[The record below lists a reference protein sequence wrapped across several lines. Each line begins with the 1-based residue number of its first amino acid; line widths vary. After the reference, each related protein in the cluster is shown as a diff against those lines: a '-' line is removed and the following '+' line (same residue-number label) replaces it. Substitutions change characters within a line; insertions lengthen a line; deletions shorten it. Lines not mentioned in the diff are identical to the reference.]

1 MAATTVDLIVSLIVN
16 VASITEVCVLSASV
30 SSGSA
35 AIVTLELEEFDS
47 MTRAM
52 EFLMLTGVVET
63 ARLAESKAFE
73 RLVLIVWTRLVGLE
87 STVTISTEEG
97 DVATRAVVELR
108 DVESILSRLSVEWI
122 HAVVDSLASVHS
134 IDSELLHSLVFK
146 LSLESSH
153 LCELNTQVLNMVD
166 PRDINLAA
174 RALHKVEGNSLRG
187 PSASQKGAYTVHV
200 EDVTTAKLD

>member
-134 IDSELLHSLVFK
+134 INSELLHSLVFK

-187 PSASQKGAYTVHV
+187 PSASQKGAYAVHV
-200 EDVTTAKLD
+200 ENVTAAKLD